1 MNKNTIKKIGCTI
14 LSGMVGVSMIPVQV
28 YASEDNHPTKK
39 SETIFTVLNGDGS
52 VDSSIVSSWIH
63 DDDGIQ
69 NIQEELQLKNV
80 ENVKTDEEP
89 IRQGNTYT
97 WNTKGNDV
105 YYQGDNEQALP
116 VSIEIHYT
124 LDGKEIQAEDLMNKK
139 GHLHVTMR
147 CTPKVSRVVNGIT
160 IHPTYVFAG
169 GIVLEDDSIQ
179 NVESENGKVIDDGNR
194 KMFVF
199 MTIPG
204 LEQTLNDVGIHS
216 IPISDTIEWEADI
229 NGFNQGDMIMAMS
242 NELDVEN
249 LPSLPS
255 LPSIQALLDADE
267 QLVEGSKQLNEGSH
281 ALKAGIQPLVSIYP
295 QIDDMKAGIAQL
307 HQGSH
312 MLDEGIQ
319 QYVQGVHQ
327 LNDGNQKLNGIVDG
341 TQKIFEEENKL
352 MLGAGQVEQGLK
364 QLNEQVQAMDLNALK
379 TVLAQMQTMVQ
390 TEQSRLDTMQSALQ
404 TVNEQMPALQQAL
417 QALNQQVQTMN
428 AVVEQD
434 NVSIQNIQNTMKEMQ
449 DSIDALDEN
458 DPLKNQFAILQTQ
471 VQALQA
477 IPTMDFDLL
486 VSGLQTSMQQ
496 LNDKMSASKQTVKEM
511 EKDLKKAQLTLKVL
525 EKTGKVDQ
533 LDALKQA
540 VCQLYA
546 GSSKVSA
553 GTKKLNKAL
562 DQLQSQSQMGIEAV
576 NQGSTLLC
584 EKGDDLLGGSQQI
597 VHGLDVFASKSNDL
611 TDLQAGMLALDEA
624 VDQLSQGSQALY
636 DGQCKFSKEG
646 ISMLKEKFDLTNEQ
660 VDKLESVVRSI
671 QQLNRDSQVFAGSP
685 ENAIHTSRFVFRMK

>member
-14 LSGMVGVSMIPVQV
+14 LSGIVGVSMIPVQV

-69 NIQEELQLKNV
+69 NIQEHLQLKNV

-89 IRQGNTYT
+89 IRQGNKYT
-97 WNTKGNDV
+97 WNAKGNDV
-105 YYQGDNEQALP
+105 YYQGDNEQELP

-124 LDGKEIQAEDLMNKK
+124 LDGKEIQAKDLLNKK
-139 GHLHVTMR
+139 GHLHVTMH
-147 CTPKVSRVVNGIT
+147 CTPKISKVVNGIT
-160 IHPTYVFAG
+160 IHPTYIFAG

-199 MTIPG
+199 MSVPG
-204 LEQTLNDVGIHS
+204 LEQTLNDAGIHS

-242 NELDVEN
+242 NEMDMAD

-267 QLVEGSKQLNEGSH
+267 QLVEGSKKLNEGSH
-281 ALKAGIQPLVSIYP
+281 ALKEGIQPLVSIYP
-295 QIDDMKAGIAQL
+295 QIDEMKSGIEQL

-312 MLDEGIQ
+312 ALDEGIQ
-319 QYVQGVHQ
+319 QYVQGVHT
-327 LNDGNQKLNGIVDG
+327 LDDGNQKLYGIVDG
-341 TQKIFEEENKL
+341 TQKIYEEEQTL
-352 MLGAGQVEQGLK
+352 ILGAGQVEKGLE
-364 QLNEQVQAMDLNALK
+364 QLNNKIQAMDLKALK
-379 TVLAQMQTMVQ
+379 QVLKQMNQMIRL
-390 TEQSRLDTMQSALQ
+390 EKSRLATMQSSLQ
-404 TVNEQMPALQQAL
+404 TVNEKMPALQQAL

-434 NVSIQNIQNTMKEMQ
+434 NASIQTIQKTMNAMQ
-449 DSIDALDEN
+449 ASMDALDEN
-458 DPLKNQFAILQTQ
+458 DPLKNQFAILQAQ
-471 VQALQA
+471 VQALQT
-477 IPTMDFDLL
+477 IPTTDFDLL
-486 VSGLQTSMQQ
+486 IAGIQTSMQQ
-496 LNDKMSASKQTVKEM
+496 LNEEM
-511 EKDLKKAQLTLKVL
+511 ESSKKILNAMEVDLKLAYGIVSKL
-525 EKTGKVDQ
+525 EQSGKVEQ
-533 LDALKQA
+533 LDELKEA
-540 VCQLYA
+540 VAKLYA

-553 GTKKLNKAL
+553 GTQKLSKAL
-562 DQLQSQSQMGIEAV
+562 EKLQSQSKEGIDAV
-576 NQGSTLLC
+576 NQGSALLC
-584 EKGDDLLGGSQQI
+584 EKGEDLLGGSQQM
-597 VHGLDVFASKSNDL
+597 VDGLDVFASKSDDL
-611 TDLQAGMLALDEA
+611 TSLQAGMLALDDA

-636 DGQCKFSKEG
+636 DGQCKFSEEG

-660 VDKLESVVRSI
+660 IQKLESVVRSI
-671 QQLNRDSQVFAGSP
+671 QELNRESQVYSGSP